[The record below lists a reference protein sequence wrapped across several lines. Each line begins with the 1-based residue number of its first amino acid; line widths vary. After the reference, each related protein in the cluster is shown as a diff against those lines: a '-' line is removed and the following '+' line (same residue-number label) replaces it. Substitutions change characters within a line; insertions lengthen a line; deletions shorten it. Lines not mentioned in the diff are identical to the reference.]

1 MLNRIA
7 LMGRIANDLELKQ
20 TPNGVYVTSFRIAV
34 DRNYSSNGQKVTDFI
49 KVVAWRQTAEFICNY
64 FSKGRM
70 IAIEGSLQTRN
81 YEDKNGSKRTAYEVV
96 IDQAYFADSKQGEN
110 NQAMNKP
117 KQEPNFDEYEELE
130 SDEADLPF

>member
-1 MLNRIA
+1 MLNRSV

-34 DRNYSSNGQKVTDFI
+34 DRNYSSNGQKTTDFI

-70 IAIEGSLQTRN
+70 IAIEGALQTKN

-96 IDQAYFADSKQGEN
+96 IDQAYFADSKQGDN
-110 NQAMNKP
+110 NQASNKP
-117 KQEPNFDEYEELE
+117 QQKPDFDDFEELE